1 MPKDIY
7 LRGALLM
14 RRRRKNRTGVGIITF
29 LVLILFAIISYRR
42 IGLADEL
49 KKSEYESARLVE
61 QIQDQKDRSKDIENM
76 SKYTKTKEY
85 IEDIARKKLGLVY
98 KDEIIFKEK
107 E

>member
-1 MPKDIY
+1 
-7 LRGALLM
+7 M